1 MRDLDALKFKRT
13 SQHGSVKQNGYVH
26 DIIQYV
32 GTAPTIMLMSDSP
45 LNLVQVMVGSVSS
58 EMFVYNKKHVIDVV
72 RMHMLSAAMN
82 KM

>member
-1 MRDLDALKFKRT
+1 M
-13 SQHGSVKQNGYVH
+13 SMEQNGYVH

-58 EMFVYNKKHVIDVV
+58 EMFVYNKKHVIYVV
-72 RMHMLSAAMN
+72 RMYMLSAAMN